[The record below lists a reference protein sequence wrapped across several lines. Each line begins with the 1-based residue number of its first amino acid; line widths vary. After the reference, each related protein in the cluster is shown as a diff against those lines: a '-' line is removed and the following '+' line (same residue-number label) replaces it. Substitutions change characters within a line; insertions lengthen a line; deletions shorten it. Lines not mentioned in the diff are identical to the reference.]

1 MATETPPAPP
11 EASAT
16 ALKQCRYGRMLYLR
30 GDVYIGRSLELYGEY
45 GQSENA
51 LFAQL
56 LAPGHIAV
64 EVGANIGAHTVHLGK
79 LVGPGGAVLAFE
91 PQRIIFTVLCANL
104 ALNDLFNAR
113 PIHAAVGSSEGTIN
127 VPVLDPRAQQN
138 FGGLSLGKTSQGEPV
153 SQVMLDRYPLP
164 SLRLLK
170 LDVEGMETEVLL
182 GARQTIAQHRP
193 FLYVENDRR
202 DKSTGL
208 IRLIEELGYRSYW
221 HLAPLFNPANFAGH
235 AENVF
240 GGVVS
245 INMISLPNES
255 PVSITGFR
263 PVAGPDDWWE
273 DHTAR

>member
-1 MATETPPAPP
+1 
-11 EASAT
+11 
-16 ALKQCRYGRMLYLR
+16 MLYLR

-273 DHTAR
+273 DHIAR

>member
-170 LDVEGMETEVLL
+170 LDVEGMETEV
-182 GARQTIAQHRP
+182 
-193 FLYVENDRR
+193 
-202 DKSTGL
+202 
-208 IRLIEELGYRSYW
+208 
-221 HLAPLFNPANFAGH
+221 
-235 AENVF
+235 
-240 GGVVS
+240 
-245 INMISLPNES
+245 
-255 PVSITGFR
+255 
-263 PVAGPDDWWE
+263 
-273 DHTAR
+273 